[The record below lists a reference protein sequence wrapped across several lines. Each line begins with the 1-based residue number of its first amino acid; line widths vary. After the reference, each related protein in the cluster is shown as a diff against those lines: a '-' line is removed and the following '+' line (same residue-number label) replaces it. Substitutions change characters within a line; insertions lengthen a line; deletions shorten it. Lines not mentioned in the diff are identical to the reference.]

1 MARSRAIRFCVAF
14 QIHRIAHLIR
24 FAGLIKPVA
33 AQPRNFTGIPALVPK
48 IQRKP
53 RGIGFIERQRV
64 GQLLVPIGVK
74 GLARRI
80 LFNVVRVASVMKAAF
95 RPGCALQVSHGMAV
109 FVRHH
114 VPVKRLERTQ
124 VHFRHFFPSIAAS
137 PVKSL
142 SWRGT
147 VGDDFL
153 ENGRFGNAC
162 DGLDML
168 RQFIQGLENG
178 PGVGFGFADVKFCF
192 VMLEDGA
199 GKKVACH
206 VSHVFLP
213 CQYQLAVH
221 SSGMAG
227 PAA

>member
-1 MARSRAIRFCVAF
+1 M
-14 QIHRIAHLIR
+14 R

-33 AQPRNFTGIPALVPK
+33 AQPRNFTGIPALFPK

-64 GQLLVPIGVK
+64 GQLLVPAGVK

-109 FVRHH
+109 FVRNH

-124 VHFRHFFPSIAAS
+124 VHFRRLFPSIAAS

-142 SWRGT
+142 SWLGAVVT
-147 VGDDFL
+147 TFL
-153 ENGRFGNAC
+153 
-162 DGLDML
+162 
-168 RQFIQGLENG
+168 
-178 PGVGFGFADVKFCF
+178 KT
-192 VMLEDGA
+192 GA
-199 GKKVACH
+199 
-206 VSHVFLP
+206 
-213 CQYQLAVH
+213 
-221 SSGMAG
+221 SGM
-227 PAA
+227 PAMGLTCSVSSYRAWKTDQELASALLMWNFASSC

>member
-1 MARSRAIRFCVAF
+1 MARSRAIRFCVAL

-33 AQPRNFTGIPALVPK
+33 AQPRNFTGIPALFPK

-64 GQLLVPIGVK
+64 GQLLVPVGVK
-74 GLARRI
+74 GLARRV
-80 LFNVVRVASVMKAAF
+80 LFNVVLVASVMKAVCNL
-95 RPGCALQVSHGMAV
+95 GSVLQMRYSMAI
-109 FVRHH
+109 FMCNG

-124 VHFRHFFPSIAAS
+124 VHFRHLFSSIAAR

-142 SWRGT
+142 SWRGA

-178 PGVGFGFADVKFCF
+178 PGVGFGFADVES
-192 VMLEDGA
+192 V
-199 GKKVACH
+199 
-206 VSHVFLP
+206 VFMCIIRFDVYFFFLIK
-213 CQYQLAVH
+213 QRYQ
-221 SSGMAG
+221 GG
-227 PAA
+227 EIIGIF